1 MSAGVAR
8 ITGIGACTP
17 IGQGAWASLAA
28 ARAGLCGFRQHP
40 YLIDTA
46 GEPMRVAAV
55 PWLDAA
61 MPVAERC
68 LAMLLPA
75 LEQAL
80 AGVPATRRVAL
91 ELGLPPPRPGREG
104 DLAEW
109 LKDAIA
115 RRFGRRVAAVR
126 THECGHA
133 AGLLALDAA
142 LKRFEGGSV
151 EVCLVAGVDSYLA
164 AETLEW
170 IEACD
175 QLHGG
180 GPLNNAWGYIPGEAA
195 GVLCVEPVRGEGD
208 ALAEV
213 MAVGLG
219 REPCLIKTDTVC
231 IGAGLTEALRAALA
245 ALPAGERIDDVYCDM
260 NGEAYRAD
268 EYGFSCLRTK
278 QHFRA
283 AADFVAP
290 ADCWGDV
297 GAAGAPL
304 HAMQAI
310 AACRKGYANGT
321 RSLVWASSEGGER
334 GAAVL
339 RATLAPRE

>member
-1 MSAGVAR
+1 MSEAVAR
-8 ITGIGACTP
+8 ITGIGAFTP
-17 IGQGAWASLAA
+17 IGQDAWSSLAA

-55 PWLDAA
+55 PWLDVAL
-61 MPVAERC
+61 PVAERC

-80 AGVPATRRVAL
+80 AGVLATRRVAL

-115 RRFGRRVAAVR
+115 RRLGRRVRDVR
-126 THECGHA
+126 IHECGHA

-142 LKRFEGGSV
+142 VHRLEGGSID
-151 EVCLVAGVDSYLA
+151 VCLVAGVDSYLSP
-164 AETLEW
+164 ETLEW

-195 GVLCVEPVRGEGD
+195 GVLCVEPAQEGAD
-208 ALAEV
+208 ALADILS
-213 MAVGLG
+213 VGLG
-219 REPCLIKTDTVC
+219 REPCPIKTDTVC
-231 IGAGLTEALRAALA
+231 IGTGLTEALRAALA
-245 ALPAGERIDDVYCDM
+245 SLRPGDCIDDVYCDM

-334 GAAVL
+334 AAAVL
-339 RATLAPRE
+339 RAPLAPRE